1 MANEWFRLWHDMPND
16 PKWRTIARASGQ
28 SISTV
33 QAVWLQILASA
44 SQNSERGTYDV
55 LEEDIASALNES
67 DEAVCA
73 ITQAMQGRVLD
84 GKRLTGWE
92 RRQPSREDGVDGKGK
107 SSGCNYIYYV
117 AATDNDVVKIGIS
130 RNPWSRVKDLQT
142 GSASKFVLLA
152 TLKTDERNE
161 RAIHKFFESSRLNGE
176 WFNRSAALNSLI
188 SKTNSKDLITYE
200 QTLMFL
206 SSLPESE
213 FVSLPV
219 VGVDDVAT
227 TKDKD
232 KDKDKE
238 EKQPPPTPRKRGSG
252 FDASAI
258 ELPAWLDL
266 VDWQSWVADRKARK
280 KPITEEGARRQLK
293 QLADYRAD
301 GHQPA
306 DVIANSIAGGYQG
319 LFPPRG
325 QIRASSPSRAQS
337 MADWNAELGEVL
349 AEGRR
354 PSVID
359 MGTID
364 ATH

>member
-92 RRQPSREDGVDGKGK
+92 RRQPSREDGADGKGK

-117 AATDNDVVKIGIS
+117 ASTDNDVVKIGIS

-200 QTLMFL
+200 QTLTFL

-213 FVSLPV
+213 FESIPV
-219 VGVDDVAT
+219 VGVDTVAT
-227 TKDKD
+227 TKDKDKEED

-238 EKQPPPTPRKRGSG
+238 EKQTPPNPRRRGNA
-252 FDASAI
+252 FDASSI
-258 ELPAWLDL
+258 DLPDWLDRE
-266 VDWQSWVADRKARK
+266 DWQGWVADRKARK
-280 KPITEEGARRQLK
+280 KPVTQEAAKLQLK
-293 QLADYRAD
+293 QLAELRAE
-301 GHQPA
+301 GHQPSA
-306 DVIANSIAGGYQG
+306 VIANSIASGYQG
-319 LFPPRG
+319 LFPPRTQTRTKSNG
-325 QIRASSPSRAQS
+325 ATAHGNFSQQDYHAGVA
-337 MADWNAELGEVL
+337 AD
-349 AEGRR
+349 
-354 PSVID
+354 
-359 MGTID
+359 GTF
-364 ATH
+364 